1 MSGGAE
7 SKKLTLAIFA
17 LLPDDPHEAVSALC
31 IALAFAATGAGYPL
45 RVIQPGIDTAFQQAE
60 RAKREL
66 QTQDETK

>member
-17 LLPDDPHEAVSALC
+17 LLPDDPHEAISALC
-31 IALAFAATGAGYPL
+31 IALAFASVGAGYPL
-45 RVIQPGIDTAFQQAE
+45 RVVQPGIGTAFHQAE
-60 RAKREL
+60 RAQREL